1 MPVWTNNPYYDE
13 DLSAITPLGPE
24 RAPMPSPLSP
34 GRNDGPDDPPE
45 SGAPENSAE
54 GGLSIFD
61 YDWGGQQYD
70 PDLQRMG
77 RLYQDLYGSAPPTG
91 IYDPAEVNYDPIR
104 SALQQATEAER
115 RAIDQSR
122 RRQREELQRRQ
133 FQTLW
138 NTFGPEVF
146 NLASGA
152 GVNTGFERSL
162 AMQHQAEQRARE
174 LDQQSAQ
181 AKADLQADLRT
192 RLAELEMQEQ
202 QTNAERERQALRQEY
217 ENEQQRREGML
228 GAIGSLTQT
237 QSQRDA
243 AEAELAVERQGQE
256 REYQEQLRQDTVDL
270 IAELDDD
277 PQLAPQ
283 VAAQIQA
290 LNPDL
295 SDQEVK
301 AQVGQLLRASQQ
313 GQLNPEQAASK
324 ITAGGASNPLSLTD
338 SLVTKTL
345 QLKKEYDNSDGWLWG
360 RSEDRPASSTAS
372 GREGN
377 YIQDLESRRQALVY
391 QLGRAA
397 NEAEKRAYE
406 LQKIGVQVPN
416 ETMNQIAA
424 LNTAREKLSDMTVSE
439 GEDADTME
447 NILAPLSTSLS
458 SLTAGASQPQSDPL
472 RSNPATAPYIA
483 AFEGE
488 QPAQGADA
496 ESGGG
501 IVSDMVAEAQSDPA
515 LRRAMEDAERAREI
529 AQRSREIREGGD
541 VQPSPD
547 APSSED
553 PGEGLVRVSAD
564 ELVGLAEST
573 DPADMELAVANL
585 LREQG
590 VDVDGD
596 QVPIVAVEDD
606 GEARTVAGLE
616 QIAQAAQEM
625 QDAESKMQVLR
636 NFGRPFQAIYEDI
649 VTDDDHRLSPKR
661 TLRVRYGVQPGDE
674 VKLQEIGGGRAIL
687 IVNGQPQSPMPVQ
700 EARNRLSEIRTL
712 RARIGDR

>member
-1 MPVWTNNPYYDE
+1 MPIWSNNPFYDE
-13 DLSAITPLGPE
+13 SLSGITPLGLE
-24 RAPMPSPLSP
+24 ANPLSP
-34 GRNDGPDDPPE
+34 GGSDGPGDDPPE
-45 SGAPENSAE
+45 SAAPENN
-54 GGLSIFD
+54 GGGSVGIFD
-61 YDWGGQQYD
+61 YDWSGDEYD
-70 PDLQRMG
+70 ADIQRMG
-77 RLYQDLYGSAPPTG
+77 RLYQDLYGTSPPSG
-91 IYDPAEVNYDPIR
+91 LYDPPEANYDPLR
-104 SALQQATEAER
+104 SALQQAAQKDR
-115 RAIDQSR
+115 QAI
-122 RRQREELQRRQ
+122 RQMKKQGREQLERRQ

-138 NTFGPEVF
+138 NLMGPEVF
-146 NLASGA
+146 NLFSGA

-162 AMQHQAEQRARE
+162 RLQHQAEQRAAE
-174 LDQQSAQ
+174 LDQQSTQ
-181 AKADLQADLRT
+181 ASADLERNLRT
-192 RLAELEMQEQ
+192 RLAELQMREDQV
-202 QTNAERERQALRQEY
+202 NAQREREALQQQY
-217 ENEQQRREGML
+217 QNQFQRRSGML
-228 GAIGSLTQT
+228 DATQQLQQT

-256 REYQEQLRQDTVDL
+256 REYQEQLRQDTTDL

-324 ITAGGASNPLSLTD
+324 ITAGSASNPLSLTD

-360 RSEDRPASSTAS
+360 RSETRPASSTAS

-406 LQKIGVQVPN
+406 LQKIGVQVPD
-416 ETMNQIAA
+416 ETMNQIAT
-424 LNTAREKLSDMTVSE
+424 LNTAREKLNNMTVDE

-529 AQRSREIREGGD
+529 AQRSREIREGGEA
-541 VQPSPD
+541 PPD
-547 APSSED
+547 ASSEED
-553 PGEGLVRVSAD
+553 SGEGLVRVSAD
-564 ELVGLAEST
+564 DLIEVAEST
-573 DPADMELAVANL
+573 EPADMELAVANL

-596 QVPIVAVEDD
+596 QVPVVAVEDD
-606 GEARTVAGLE
+606 GEARTLAGVE

-636 NFGRPFQAIYEDI
+636 NFGRPFRAIYEDI
-649 VTDDDHRLSPKR
+649 TTPDDTQVNPEMA
-661 TLRVRYGVQPGDE
+661 LRVRYGVQPGDE
-674 VKLQEIGGGRAIL
+674 VKLQEIGQGEAAL
-687 IVNGQPQSPMPVQ
+687 IVNGRLKERLPVS
-700 EARNRLSEIRTL
+700 EARQRLSEITALQSRVQ
-712 RARIGDR
+712 RER